1 MKVLLLLSYLTAFS
15 LFCTAQAPLPAK
27 NLSIFGRGTY
37 PGDDTTYAL
46 LQGAGFNTVLLSS
59 FYIHADGDLYS
70 GDDNKHPIIHDGKW
84 VGDTA
89 YLRRVAA
96 LKKVARIEILLEG
109 RWYNQPPNTF
119 DFMRDWV
126 DATKQVPGVVT
137 GTGEEGTL
145 FKICKVLK
153 EVVGADAFC
162 IDDESVY
169 DSHSVIE
176 MSKIAARL
184 KMHMTLCPFR
194 INDFWK
200 TVLQHTDPKVV
211 DAIYLQCY
219 DGGTRANPGT
229 WKTAMGAVQ
238 PVYPI
243 FMCRGAFSTCASS
256 HNSKTV
262 DEIKSEMKRFKADYP
277 QMSGASIWQMA
288 DVKSFVKN
296 NCAVTDPTSGTAKT
310 VKEFLAQI
318 KESLSTGL

>member
-1 MKVLLLLSYLTAFS
+1 MRVLLLLSYLTVSS
-15 LFCTAQAPLPAK
+15 LFCAAQAPLPAK
-27 NLSIFGRGTY
+27 NLSIFGRGMY
-37 PGDDTTYAL
+37 PGDDSTYAL
-46 LQGAGFNTVLLSS
+46 LQEAGFNTVLLSS
-59 FYIHADGDLYS
+59 FYIHGDGDLYS
-70 GDDNKHPIIHDGKW
+70 GDDNQHPVIHDGKW

-96 LKKVARIEILLEG
+96 LKKGPRIEILLEG

-126 DATKQVPGVVT
+126 DSTKQVPGVVT
-137 GTGEEGTL
+137 GVGDNSTL
-145 FKICKVLK
+145 FTICKVLK

-169 DSHSVIE
+169 DSHSIIE
-176 MSKIAARL
+176 MGKIAARL

-194 INDFWK
+194 VNEFWS
-200 TVLQHTDPKVV
+200 TVLKNTDPKVV

-219 DGGTRANPGT
+219 DGGRNANPGL
-229 WKTAMGAVQ
+229 WKNAMKPVQ

-243 FMCRGAFSTCASS
+243 FMCRGAFSTCGTS

-262 DEIKSEMKRFKADYP
+262 EEIKGEMTRFKKDYP
-277 QMSGASIWQMA
+277 EMSGASIWQMA
-288 DVKSFVKN
+288 DVKNFVKN
-296 NCAVTDPTSGTAKT
+296 NCAVVDPSSGTARS

-318 KESLSTGL
+318 KGALSTGL